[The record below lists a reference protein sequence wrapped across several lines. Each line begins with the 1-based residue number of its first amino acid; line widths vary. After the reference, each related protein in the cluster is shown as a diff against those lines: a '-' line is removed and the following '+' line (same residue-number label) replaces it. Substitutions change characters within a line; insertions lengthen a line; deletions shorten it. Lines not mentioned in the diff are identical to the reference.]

1 MYLALCKFAYQ
12 AYCTDLQ
19 SIDAAEAQAHDG
31 ELDHENRRLQLSA
44 CRNVRLKWL
53 ATLRDGRLG
62 DQRRRVPEDAGEE
75 RAATSRSRQ
84 SPQ

>member
-1 MYLALCKFAYQ
+1 MQVCIP
-12 AYCTDLQ
+12 
-19 SIDAAEAQAHDG
+19 SILYGSAEYRRGEAQAHDG
-31 ELDHENRRLQLSA
+31 ELDHENRRLQRSA